1 MAEII
6 EERDITAPDQDGWT
20 LSYRVRRDDGNEVP
34 VLASCSGTA
43 EASRKFDDAR
53 AFIADRGRSAA
64 IAYAEMG
71 EPAAMIHLSID
82 SLSGSVRADVDR

>member
-1 MAEII
+1 MAAII

-20 LSYRVRRDDGNEVP
+20 MSYRVRRDDGTEVP

-43 EASRKFDDAR
+43 EASEESDAR

-64 IAYAEMG
+64 LDYAEMG
-71 EPAAMIHLSID
+71 DPAGMIHLSVD